1 MALQKLRRV
10 AVFNAQ
16 QFAARLA
23 ARKEGAENRWS
34 LLTDFVA
41 DWHAPLQDGDGYSEE
56 ELDAAERRLGFA
68 LPTALREWYGLIGKR
83 EDIVARQNF
92 LVSPDDLEISEEN
105 GLLIFHSENQ
115 QVVEWGIQPC
125 DLSIADPPV
134 WLDDSG
140 MHDDPQEP
148 IREND
153 TLSEFVLQMIVLE
166 TAWFAEPQGTTKF
179 SDETVG
185 TLTRHFQPLGLPDW
199 HWPGHPTRLLGR
211 NDVLV
216 ELFYEKGRQTEIGMA
231 ACSETSL
238 GEALKLLG

>member
-1 MALQKLRRV
+1 VGV

-23 ARKEGAENRWS
+23 ARNEGAENRWS

-41 DWHAPLQDGDGYSEE
+41 EWHAPLQVGDGYSKE

-68 LPTALREWYGLIGKR
+68 LPVALREWYGLAGRR
-83 EDIVARQNF
+83 EYIVARQNF
-92 LVSPDDLEISEEN
+92 LVSPDNLKISKEN
-105 GLLIFHSENQ
+105 DLLIFYSVN
-115 QVVEWGIQPC
+115 QVVEWGIQPS
-125 DLSIADPPV
+125 DLSMADPPV

-140 MHDDPQEP
+140 MHEDPQKP

-166 TAWFAEPQGTTKF
+166 TVWFTEPHGTAEF
-179 SDETVG
+179 SDETVSI
-185 TLTRHFQPLGLPDW
+185 LARHFQPLGLPDW
-199 HWPGHPTRLLGR
+199 HWPGRPTCLWGR

-216 ELFYEKGRQTEIGMA
+216 ELFYEEGRQTEIGVSA
-231 ACSETSL
+231 RSQASL

>member
-1 MALQKLRRV
+1 M
-10 AVFNAQ
+10 FNAQ

-23 ARKEGAENRWS
+23 ARKEGAEGRWS

-41 DWHAPLQDGDGYSEE
+41 EWYAPLQTGHGYSKE

-68 LPTALREWYGLIGKR
+68 LPTALREWYSLIGKR

-115 QVVEWGIQPC
+115 QVVEWGIQPS
-125 DLSIADPPV
+125 DLSMADPPV
-134 WLDDSG
+134 WLDDTG
-140 MHDDPQEP
+140 WHDDLQEP

-153 TLSEFVLQMIVLE
+153 TLSEFALQMIVLE
-166 TAWFAEPQGTTKF
+166 TIWFAEPHGTAAF

-185 TLTRHFQPLGLPDW
+185 ILAQHFQPLGLPDW
-199 HWPGHPTRLLGR
+199 HWPGHPTCLWGR

-216 ELFYEKGRQTEIGMA
+216 ELFYEEGRQTEIGVA
-231 ACSETSL
+231 ARLEVSL